1 MSSFEKEGGLV
12 LFCFVSYCL
21 LLMVLMLEARPERVM
36 NTIPILAL
44 GTSRLLMVASVFMS
58 VWKKESVGDVNRI
71 MCLSVF
77 VCVCLCEC
85 VLSFGVLF
93 REVLHYQSAS
103 VVTIGGYRL
112 VCSQ

>member
-12 LFCFVSYCL
+12 FVSCCLL
-21 LLMVLMLEARPERVM
+21 LLMVLTSEARPERVM

-71 MCLSVF
+71 MCLSVS

-85 VLSFGVLF
+85 VLSFGVSF
-93 REVLHYQSAS
+93 PKALHYRSTT
-103 VVTIGGYRL
+103 VGTMGRYRL
-112 VCSQ
+112 VYSQ